1 MQSALTGDSQLKL
14 IAGFFSKNVFFFC
27 VCILFLSWEECLA
40 ASIYCNITAVLSV
53 IGEGSIASLPRD
65 QVCWAPAS
73 ISRLSSVLL
82 VFDVKPKSPKINTN
96 DKGTIQ
102 GAENTHLKAIIPSA
116 HILQGHVFVIIC
128 WTHMSECRMSCSMPE
143 ERWRLDDRV
152 LLHQRHSGHVHRP
165 EMKNAP
171 MKFSIVGGFCRDL
184 SEDSCWCSV
193 KIQSFFYCHTV
204 LNI

>member
-1 MQSALTGDSQLKL
+1 M
-14 IAGFFSKNVFFFC
+14 
-27 VCILFLSWEECLA
+27 A

-82 VFDVKPKSPKINTN
+82 VFDVKPKSPKTLTSITAINTN

-102 GAENTHLKAIIPSA
+102 GAENTDLKAIIPSA

-128 WTHMSECRMSCSMPE
+128 
-143 ERWRLDDRV
+143 
-152 LLHQRHSGHVHRP
+152 
-165 EMKNAP
+165 
-171 MKFSIVGGFCRDL
+171 
-184 SEDSCWCSV
+184 
-193 KIQSFFYCHTV
+193 
-204 LNI
+204 